1 MSATGS
7 DQTSIESLVSQLDV
21 IASSLFV
28 QNAFWVFVGI
38 VAGSLIQFVLHFLIL
53 RSQRNK
59 AARLFA
65 AEIEI
70 NEGALAL
77 VESSLKRKKERFAAN
92 QQTDGD
98 FWFDYSTFNYRM
110 VDPLINTGHFHDIF
124 GSKGVKLYFQFMNDL
139 NLDAATRAEQIL
151 RGEAKKG
158 QSLACLDWFLETRLP
173 QWKETLEYMRARI
186 Q

>member
-1 MSATGS
+1 MSEANS
-7 DQTSIESLVSQLDV
+7 EQTLLELLVSQVDA

-92 QQTDGD
+92 QQTDVD

-124 GSKGVKLYFQFMNDL
+124 GSEGVKLYFEFMNEL
-139 NLDAATRAEQIL
+139 NVDAANRAEQLL
-151 RGEAKKG
+151 RGDAERG

-173 QWKETLEYMRARI
+173 EWKKTLQFMRTRI
-186 Q
+186 